1 MLLSSTTHKKIE
13 RLNKL
18 RTSSGKKVL
27 PVSLFVNVTYTRNYV
42 GNRIDV
48 ALNNAKKG
56 IFLPLYK

>member
-1 MLLSSTTHKKIE
+1 VLLSSTTYKKIE

-18 RTSSGKKVL
+18 RTNSGKRVL
-27 PVSLFVNVTYTRNYV
+27 PVSVFVNVTYTKKFV
-42 GNRIDV
+42 SNRIDV

>member
-1 MLLSSTTHKKIE
+1 MLLSSTTYKKIE

-27 PVSLFVNVTYTRNYV
+27 PVSLFVNVTYTRIYV